1 MDESVYGQRQNLI
14 NAFKLFDK
22 DGDGKIT
29 REELKQV
36 LTGSTSPLTGT
47 PIWEIMTSG
56 VDKNNDVAID
66 FGEFC
71 EMMMSMVAS
80 NYV

>member
-1 MDESVYGQRQNLI
+1 LDESVYGQRQNLI
-14 NAFKLFDK
+14 NAFKVFDK

-47 PIWEIMTSG
+47 PTWGAMMSG
-56 VDKNNDVAID
+56 VDKLNDGEID
-66 FGEFC
+66 FGEGS
-71 EMMMSMVAS
+71 EMMMSMG
-80 NYV
+80 NIN

>member
-1 MDESVYGQRQNLI
+1 LI
-14 NAFKLFDK
+14 NAFKVFDK
-22 DGDGKIT
+22 DGDGKIS

-47 PIWEIMTSG
+47 PIWEAMMSG
-56 VDKNNDVAID
+56 VDKNNDGEID

-71 EMMMSMVAS
+71 EMMMSMGAS
-80 NYV
+80 N